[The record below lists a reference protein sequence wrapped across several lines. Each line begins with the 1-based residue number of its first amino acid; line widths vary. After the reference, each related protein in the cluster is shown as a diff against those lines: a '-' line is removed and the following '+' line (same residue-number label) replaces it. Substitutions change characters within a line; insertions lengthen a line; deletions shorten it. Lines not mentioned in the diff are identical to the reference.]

1 MVYAVV
7 GPDDFLRGQ
16 ALRQLIRKLLEGDP
30 DDLSLVDYDG
40 ETAEAPIV
48 FDECRM
54 RSLLA
59 DRKVV
64 LVRNAPAFIKRYRQ
78 ALEDYT
84 ANPSPDAPLVL
95 DCRKLEKTFRLSKA
109 IATAGGRIEAL
120 PPDPRELPGWIV
132 NHAKAAYGRQ
142 IDIGAA
148 RRLAELVGDSLGKI
162 DSELGKLSVF
172 VPGQGPL
179 REVHVEELVGASR
192 AETVFKIGDAIAR
205 QDAPAA
211 LGLWGLLTSLDKKA
225 PYMAAGGL
233 ATGFRRIAEAKRLCD
248 QGMPV
253 KSVLE
258 RLRMWGDPGALKRQL
273 DRFTLHEW
281 QGHLLALLKIDVGTK
296 SGLGGIEDAIE
307 KLIVRLCAPSKVAVA
322 RAVYS

>member
-16 ALRQLIRKLLEGDP
+16 ALRDLIHRLLDGEP
-30 DDLSLVDYDG
+30 DDMSLVEYDG
-40 ETAEAPIV
+40 ETAEAPVV

-64 LVRNAPAFIKRYRQ
+64 LVRNAPAFIKKYRQ
-78 ALEDYT
+78 SLEDYT
-84 ANPSPDAPLVL
+84 ASPSPDAPLVL

-109 IATAGGRIEAL
+109 IAANGGRIEAL
-120 PPDPRELPGWIV
+120 PPEPRELPGWIMD
-132 NHAKAAYGRQ
+132 HAKAAYGRT
-142 IDIGAA
+142 IDMAAA

-162 DSELGKLSVF
+162 DSELSKLSVY

-211 LGLWGLLTSLDKKA
+211 LGLWGLLVSLDRKA

-233 ATGFRRIAEAKRLCD
+233 ATGFRRIAEAKRLTD

-253 KSVLE
+253 KSVME

-273 DRFTLHEW
+273 DRFTLRQW
-281 QGHLLALLKIDVGTK
+281 QGHLLDLLKIDVGAK
-296 SGLGGIEDAIE
+296 SGLGGIENAIE
-307 KLIVRLCAPSKVAVA
+307 KLIVKLCAPSKVTSAPA
-322 RAVYS
+322 IFA

>member
-1 MVYAVV
+1 MV

-16 ALRQLIRKLLEGDP
+16 ALRQLIRNLLEGDP
-30 DDLSLVDYDG
+30 DDLSLIDYDG
-40 ETAEAPIV
+40 ETAEAAVV

-78 ALEDYT
+78 SLEDYT
-84 ANPSPDAPLVL
+84 ASPSPDAPLVL

-109 IATAGGRIEAL
+109 IAAGGGRIEAL
-120 PPDPRELPGWIV
+120 PPEPRELPGWIV
-132 NHAKAAYGRQ
+132 NHAKAAYGRV
-142 IDIGAA
+142 IEMGAA

-162 DSELGKLSVF
+162 DSELSKLSVF

-211 LGLWGLLTSLDKKA
+211 LELWGLLTALDKKA

-233 ATGFRRIAEAKRLCD
+233 ALGFRRIAEAKRLSE

-253 KSVLE
+253 KSVME
-258 RLRMWGDPGALKRQL
+258 RLRMWGDPSTLKRQL

-281 QGHLLALLKIDVGTK
+281 QGHLLALLKIDVGAK
-296 SGLGGIEDAIE
+296 SGLGGIENAIE
-307 KLIVRLCAPSKVAVA
+307 KLIVKLCAPSKLTFA
-322 RAVYS
+322 RAVNS